1 MGKDASSVA
10 VGRPREQETRPPTA
24 SRRGVLRGASALAAT
39 LLPTSAHPQAS
50 WPSRPITIVVPFPPG
65 GTLDT
70 LARTLAEKLR
80 ASLGQPVVVENRT
93 GAAGNVGASQV
104 ARAQPDGY
112 TLLCAPQMSFNADLL
127 YPDLNYDPRGF
138 EPVSVLATY
147 PNVIVGRQDLPFS
160 TIPELLAAAGAR
172 PDGITYGSQGNGQ
185 IAHLTFKMLEAMT
198 GIRMVHVPYRGS
210 APLLTALLSGEVDIS
225 ADNLLLMN
233 AQVAAGRLKLVAVTG
248 SGRLSSFPAVPAVAE
263 FVPGFVS
270 DTWTAI
276 GAPPRTPAEIRERL
290 AVAIDQ
296 AVHTADFRE
305 KLLDVRA
312 EPFGRT
318 PEAMGTMVRESR
330 ERWAPVINSTGIR
343 VE

>member
-1 MGKDASSVA
+1 MQHGPAAARRPSQVRCAS
-10 VGRPREQETRPPTA
+10 GRRA
-24 SRRGVLRGASALAAT
+24 ALAAAAG
-39 LLPTSAHPQAS
+39 LFLPRLARAQPA

-80 ASLGQPVVVENRT
+80 PALGQPVLVDNRA

-104 ARAQPDGY
+104 ARAQPDGH

-127 YPDLNYDPRGF
+127 YPDLNYDPRGL

-160 TIPELLAAAGAR
+160 GVPELLGAARAR
-172 PDGITYGSQGNGQ
+172 PDQITYGSQGNGQ
-185 IAHLTFKMLEAMT
+185 IAHLTFKMLETMT

-233 AQVAAGRLKLVAVTG
+233 SQIAAGRLKLLAVTG
-248 SGRLSSFPAVPAVAE
+248 RARLPSYPAVPAVGE

-276 GAPPRTPAEIRERL
+276 GAPPRTPAVIREKL
-290 AVAIDQ
+290 AAAIDA

-305 KLLDVRA
+305 KLADVQA

-318 PEAMGTMVRESR
+318 PEAMRAMVRESR
-330 ERWAPVINSTGIR
+330 KRWAPVISSTGIR

>member
-1 MGKDASSVA
+1 MKEYSPGLVAKRSAGPVCPSVEPGRRDVL
-10 VGRPREQETRPPTA
+10 VGA
-24 SRRGVLRGASALAAT
+24 ALAAA
-39 LLPTSAHPQAS
+39 LFLPATARAQSA
-50 WPSRPITIVVPFPPG
+50 WPARPVTIIVPFPPG

-70 LARTLAEKLR
+70 LARTLAERLR
-80 ASLGQPVVVENRT
+80 ASLGQPVIVENRT

-127 YPDLNYDPRGF
+127 YPELNYDPRGF

-147 PNVIVGRQDLPFS
+147 PNVIVGRQDLPFA
-160 TIPELLAAAGAR
+160 TIPDLLAAARAQ
-172 PDGITYGSQGNGQ
+172 PDRITYGSQGNGQ
-185 IAHLTFKMLEAMT
+185 IAHLSFKMLELMT
-198 GIRMVHVPYRGS
+198 GVRMVHIPYRGS

-225 ADNLLLMN
+225 ADNLLTMN
-233 AQVAAGRLKLVAVTG
+233 AHVAAGRLKLLAVTG
-248 SGRLSSFPAVPAVAE
+248 AGRLSSYPEVPAVAE

-276 GAPPRTPAEIRERL
+276 GAPPRTPPEIRERL
-290 AVAIDQ
+290 AAAIDQ

-305 KLLDVRA
+305 KLTDVRA

-318 PEAMGTMVRESR
+318 PEAMRSMVRESR
-330 ERWAPVINSTGIR
+330 ERWAGVIGRAGIR